1 MHNQTIIRYYSGS
14 DIEMTKKK
22 KIIIVIAAVLVV
34 TGFFLYVL
42 LPRIGLKLMA
52 DKYLDSFD
60 VPCSYFA
67 EENYSV
73 RDDSLVNIRN
83 KYVSIDIPADLQPNE
98 ERLDENG
105 EPMLYQSEDNKR
117 GIILLP
123 PSTDKLDMTD
133 PAYIEDFENKG
144 VAHEKLIR
152 GVESFGNGIPDSKY
166 NTTKASFL
174 LEREDYSFWD
184 MDKAVCFIMLAT
196 FRSILVSFTEEAYI
210 YETDDICGIVQISR
224 EIDEESGYS
233 GYTAYFSAYSP
244 DDLNTD
250 YTVMIDME
258 TLEEIYAV
266 INSMEIIGEE

>member
-1 MHNQTIIRYYSGS
+1 
-14 DIEMTKKK
+14 MTKKK

-34 TGFFLYVL
+34 TGIFLYVL
-42 LPRIGLKLMA
+42 LPRISLKLMA
-52 DKYLDSFD
+52 DKYLDSFN
-60 VPCSYFA
+60 VPCSYFE

-73 RDDSLVNIRN
+73 RDDSFVNIRN
-83 KYVSIDIPADLQPNE
+83 KYVSIDIPADLQPNVE
-98 ERLDENG
+98 LLDENE
-105 EPMLYQSEDNKR
+105 EPMFYLSEDKKSSVF
-117 GIILLP
+117 LP
-123 PSTDKLDMTD
+123 SPSSDKLDMTD

-144 VAHEKLIR
+144 VAHEKIIK
-152 GVESFGNGIPDSKY
+152 GIESFGNGIPDSKY
-166 NTTKASFL
+166 NTYKASFL
-174 LEREDYSFWD
+174 LERGDYSFWE
-184 MDKAVCFIMLAT
+184 MDKAVGFTILAT

-210 YETDDICGIVQISR
+210 YETDDIYGIVQISR